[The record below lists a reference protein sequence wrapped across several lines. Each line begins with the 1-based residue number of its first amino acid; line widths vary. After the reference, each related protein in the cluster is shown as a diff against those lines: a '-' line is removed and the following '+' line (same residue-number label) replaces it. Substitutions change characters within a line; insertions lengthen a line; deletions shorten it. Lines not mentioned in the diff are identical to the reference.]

1 MFNKS
6 LTLRTDNNHSG
17 YVTIQCIHVI
27 FTFTRAIRRFSVQ
40 VGERNIKTEP
50 TSPATRAN

>member
-1 MFNKS
+1 MTNKS
-6 LTLRTDNNHSG
+6 LTLRTDNNDTR
-17 YVTIQCIHVI
+17 YVTIKCIHVI

-40 VGERNIKTEP
+40 VGERNIKTDP